1 MTHECELCGKIFS
14 QKGHYESHQ
23 RRKRPCKA
31 VPTPICYETKTH
43 ENVQDTGKQRTNM
56 KEQFYTEP
64 SVAIQCIQHLL
75 SVLPVSENYL
85 WIEPSAGNGA
95 FLHNVPNHIQCVGI
109 DIDPKASDIQQC
121 DFLKWTP
128 PPKTDENNIVIFGNP
143 PFGRQSTIAKS
154 FISRSCK
161 FASVIAFILPKSFVK
176 PSMYNAFD
184 THFHLVSTME
194 LAKNSFRINDNK
206 YDVPCVFQVW
216 EKRDT
221 QRETEDKV
229 VPHGFMYVKHTEPYD
244 IALRRVGG
252 LAGKCYRNNGTI
264 YSQQSHYFLRFD
276 AGFNDSIYEKINGH
290 IFPSNTVGPRSLSKS
305 EVSSVLNAFIA

>member
-1 MTHECELCGKIFS
+1 MTHECEVCGKVFS

-31 VPTPICYETKTH
+31 APTPICYETKTC
-43 ENVQDTGKQRTNM
+43 EDVQDTGKQRTNM
-56 KEQFYTEP
+56 KEQFYTDE

-75 SVLPVSENYL
+75 SALPVSENYL

-109 DIDPKASDIQQC
+109 DIDPKAPDIQQG

-128 PPKTDENNIVIFGNP
+128 PKTNQNIVIFGNP

-161 FASVIAFILPKSFVK
+161 FATIIAFILPKSFVK

-184 THFHLVSTME
+184 THFHLVSSTE

-206 YDVPCVFQVW
+206 YDVPCVFQIW
-216 EKRDT
+216 IR
-221 QRETEDKV
+221 RETHREIDEKV
-229 VPHGFMYVKHTEPYD
+229 APCGFQYVKHTEPYD

-252 LAGKCYRNNGTI
+252 LAGKCYPNNGTI

-276 AGFNDSIYEKINGH
+276 AGFNDSIYEKINMYV
-290 IFPSNTVGPRSLSKS
+290 FPSNTVGPRSLSKS
-305 EVSSVLNAFIA
+305 EVSSVLNSFIV